1 MEHVPSTAEIRNRL
15 TITPAQAAA
24 ELNISRSQVYVL
36 MSRGELPSL
45 KIGRRRIILW
55 DDLIKYLQSLRDT
68 QSSQRSVTRD
78 DVPNQN
84 RRPARALRAR

>member
-1 MEHVPSTAEIRNRL
+1 MEHGPSTAAIRNRL

-36 MSRGELPSL
+36 MNRGELPSL

>member
-1 MEHVPSTAEIRNRL
+1 MEHGPSTAAIRNRL

>member
-1 MEHVPSTAEIRNRL
+1 
-15 TITPAQAAA
+15 
-24 ELNISRSQVYVL
+24 
-36 MSRGELPSL
+36 LPSL

>member
-1 MEHVPSTAEIRNRL
+1 MEHVPSTAAIRNRL